1 MCKMHIVRIEAAA
14 TEEIKNQAIIES
26 PGGYRQFKE
35 SKTLR
40 AFEKYGEMTA
50 ATAFH
55 TKC

>member
-1 MCKMHIVRIEAAA
+1 MHIVRIEAAA